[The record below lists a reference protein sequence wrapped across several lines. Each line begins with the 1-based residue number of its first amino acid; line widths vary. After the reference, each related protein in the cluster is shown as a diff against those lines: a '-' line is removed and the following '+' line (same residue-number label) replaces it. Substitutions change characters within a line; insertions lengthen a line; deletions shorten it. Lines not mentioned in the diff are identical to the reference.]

1 MGVGGERQWQKVM
14 NYVAEMW
21 KLELLLR
28 WFVPGCNK
36 RKMHA
41 EVRADSSGH
50 DAFAPGIVTRS
61 TYPGGDFPTG
71 WATLHARL

>member
-14 NYVAEMW
+14 NYVAEVW

-36 RKMHA
+36 RKIYA
-41 EVRADSSGH
+41 EVRADSPGLR
-50 DAFAPGIVTRS
+50 AFAPGIVTRS
-61 TYPGGDFPTG
+61 IYPGGDFPTG
-71 WATLHARL
+71 WAIRPARL